1 MISIINSTIKIS
13 LIAVLATLIGYL
25 VGINNY
31 LTVGIIG
38 VLSVQVTKYDSLKS
52 GLIRFLNA
60 LWALLLSF
68 LIFLICGI
76 EIWAFAI
83 FLVIFVFTSLLMKTE
98 LGMVPS
104 IVLISHVFNS
114 TALSWGLFFEELSI
128 MVISIGVALVVNL
141 VYPQFW
147 LKSMTKHLKEADQ
160 LVREQ
165 LFTLS
170 LYFKRTDAAK
180 DFITHQDLTNKAFE
194 KIAST
199 VEKLDKDKPFAND
212 HRYLAYLYMRKT
224 QLNAVN
230 EMYERILKLKE
241 SHPNQMKVA
250 QYIEGLS
257 QDIGYED
264 KANKQM
270 GILKSL
276 INEFEQQELPK
287 TRNEFE
293 TRAMLFQMLHDIEN
307 FLNAKLE
314 FHDLYKDFKL

>member
-38 VLSVQVTKYDSLKS
+38 ILSVQVTKYDSLKS

-147 LKSMTKHLKEADQ
+147 LKSMTKHLKEVDQ

-170 LYFKRTDAAK
+170 LYLKRTDAAK

>member
-38 VLSVQVTKYDSLKS
+38 ILSVQVTKYDSLKS

-170 LYFKRTDAAK
+170 LYLKRTDAAK
-180 DFITHQDLTNKAFE
+180 DFIIHQDLTNKAFE

>member
-170 LYFKRTDAAK
+170 LYLKRTDAAK

>member
-38 VLSVQVTKYDSLKS
+38 ILSVQVTKYDSLKS

-170 LYFKRTDAAK
+170 LYLKRTDAAK

-212 HRYLAYLYMRKT
+212 HRYLAYLYMRKS

>member
-38 VLSVQVTKYDSLKS
+38 ILSVQVTKYDSLKS

-170 LYFKRTDAAK
+170 LYLKRTDAAK

>member
-38 VLSVQVTKYDSLKS
+38 ILSVQVTKYDSLKS

-83 FLVIFVFTSLLMKTE
+83 FLVIFVFTSLSMKTE

-170 LYFKRTDAAK
+170 LYLKRTDAAK

>member
-38 VLSVQVTKYDSLKS
+38 ILSVQVTKYDSLKS

-147 LKSMTKHLKEADQ
+147 LKSMTKHLKEVDQ

-170 LYFKRTDAAK
+170 LYLKRTDAAK

-270 GILKSL
+270 V
-276 INEFEQQELPK
+276 F
-287 TRNEFE
+287 
-293 TRAMLFQMLHDIEN
+293 
-307 FLNAKLE
+307 
-314 FHDLYKDFKL
+314 

>member
-1 MISIINSTIKIS
+1 M
-13 LIAVLATLIGYL
+13 
-25 VGINNY
+25 GICN
-31 LTVGIIG
+31 LP
-38 VLSVQVTKYDSLKS
+38 
-52 GLIRFLNA
+52 
-60 LWALLLSF
+60 
-68 LIFLICGI
+68 
-76 EIWAFAI
+76 
-83 FLVIFVFTSLLMKTE
+83 VIFVFTSLLMKTE

-170 LYFKRTDAAK
+170 LYLKRTDAAK

-212 HRYLAYLYMRKT
+212 HRYLAIST
-224 QLNAVN
+224 
-230 EMYERILKLKE
+230 
-241 SHPNQMKVA
+241 
-250 QYIEGLS
+250 
-257 QDIGYED
+257 
-264 KANKQM
+264 
-270 GILKSL
+270 
-276 INEFEQQELPK
+276 
-287 TRNEFE
+287 
-293 TRAMLFQMLHDIEN
+293 
-307 FLNAKLE
+307 
-314 FHDLYKDFKL
+314 